1 MLSEESERFF
11 MEPLSSPLAAPSRPS
26 VLASGLWYLGAS
38 SAAAVLGY
46 CRASFSVTDLRFMTL
61 SLSLVALFLY
71 IRVKSLL
78 RIMYGFMIPGLLPH
92 TNIPN
97 SEGSISLHGI
107 HWKYHRIFF
116 FSCMSCCFLVLE
128 YPCAHRISFSG
139 LTISVRTSNP
149 TFLGRYHSSYNA

>member
-61 SLSLVALFLY
+61 CL
-71 IRVKSLL
+71 
-78 RIMYGFMIPGLLPH
+78 
-92 TNIPN
+92 
-97 SEGSISLHGI
+97 
-107 HWKYHRIFF
+107 
-116 FSCMSCCFLVLE
+116 FSCIVPIYQSE
-128 YPCAHRISFSG
+128 ISPPNH
-139 LTISVRTSNP
+139 VRLHCTR
-149 TFLGRYHSSYNA
+149 LIAQH